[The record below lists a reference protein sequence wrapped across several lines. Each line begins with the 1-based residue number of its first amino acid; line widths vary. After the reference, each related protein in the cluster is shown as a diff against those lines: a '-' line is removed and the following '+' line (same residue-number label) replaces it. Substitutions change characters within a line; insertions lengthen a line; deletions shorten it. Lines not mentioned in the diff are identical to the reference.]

1 MTKYTIKRIL
11 MMIPVLIGVSILLF
25 MIQALPPGDPANIVL
40 GQDAPAEDKE
50 AWREENGLND
60 PIVIQYMRYV
70 KNIVTKGDFGV
81 SYRNGKPITGDLIER
96 WPTTLKTCLLSLLAA
111 AMIGIPL
118 GILSALKHGTWIDSL
133 SRAFGVLGVSIPN
146 FWLALMLIIVFALN
160 LRWFPVSGSYGPI
173 YWVLPIAT
181 LGVNNAA
188 NIMRYTRAAVLD
200 NVKQDFVRTARAKGQ
215 KESKVVMHHIMGNA
229 MIPIATCI
237 GIFLVSNMAGTIVI
251 EQIFSLP
258 GLGSLMIT
266 AVTQRD
272 YPVLRG
278 CILLVAVTTC
288 VINLGIDL
296 LYALIDP
303 RIKARLR
310 QEGKNGMFT
319 KRKKGGAKQHERKAD
334 TL

>member
-1 MTKYTIKRIL
+1 MTKYIIKRIF

-25 MIQALPPGDPANIVL
+25 MIQALTPGDPANIVL
-40 GQDAPAEDKE
+40 GQDAPVEDKE
-50 AWREENGLND
+50 LWREENGLND
-60 PIVIQYMRYV
+60 PIVVQYLRYV
-70 KNIVTKGDFGV
+70 KNIVTKGDFGT
-81 SYRNGKPITGDLIER
+81 SYRNGKPITGDLIQR
-96 WPTTLKTCLLSLLAA
+96 WPTTLKTCLLSLVVAA
-111 AMIGIPL
+111 VIGIPL
-118 GILSALKHGTWIDSL
+118 GILSALKHGTWIDSAA
-133 SRAFGVLGVSIPN
+133 RAFGVLGVSIPN
-146 FWLALMLIIVFALN
+146 FWLALMLIIIFALN
-160 LRWFPVSGSYGPI
+160 LKWLPVSGSYGPI

-181 LGVNNAA
+181 LGINNAA
-188 NIMRYTRAAVLD
+188 NIMRYTRSAVLD

-229 MIPIATCI
+229 MIPITTCI

-288 VINLGIDL
+288 VINLLIDL
-296 LYALIDP
+296 FYAVIDP

-310 QEGKNGMFT
+310 REGESGIFSKL
-319 KRKKGGAKQHERKAD
+319 KKGGGAKA
-334 TL
+334 

>member
-1 MTKYTIKRIL
+1 
-11 MMIPVLIGVSILLF
+11 MIPVLIGVSILLF
-25 MIQALPPGDPANIVL
+25 MIQALTPGDPANIVL

-50 AWREENGLND
+50 QWREENGLND
-60 PIVIQYMRYV
+60 PIVVQYVRYV
-70 KNIVTKGDFGV
+70 KDIVTEGDFGN
-81 SYRNGKPITGDLIER
+81 SYRNGKPITGDLIQR
-96 WPTTLKTCLLSLLAA
+96 WPTTLKTCLLSLAVAA
-111 AMIGIPL
+111 IIGIPL
-118 GILSALKHGTWIDSL
+118 GILSALKHGTWVDSV

-146 FWLALMLIIVFALN
+146 FWLALMLIIIFALN
-160 LRWFPVSGSYGPI
+160 LKWLPVSGSYGPV
-173 YWVLPIAT
+173 YWILPIAT
-181 LGVNNAA
+181 LGINNAA
-188 NIMRYTRAAVLD
+188 NIMRYTRSAVLD
-200 NVKQDFVRTARAKGQ
+200 NVQQDFVRTARAKGQ

-229 MIPIATCI
+229 MIPITTCI

-288 VINLGIDL
+288 VINLLIDL
-296 LYALIDP
+296 FYAVIDP

-310 QEGKNGMFT
+310 REGESGLFGKL
-319 KRKKGGAKQHERKAD
+319 KRGGEAKA
-334 TL
+334 